1 MSKELNSDEL
11 QTREDKLFIKLIN
24 RKCAL
29 DVAGVPPTHD
39 KLFCLWKWQFDQ
51 IEAAKASLLEDAT

>member
-11 QTREDKLFIKLIN
+11 QASEDKLFINLID

-29 DVAGVPPTHD
+29 DAAGVPPSHD
-39 KLFCLWKWQFDQ
+39 KLFCLWKWQLDQ
-51 IEAAKASLLEDAT
+51 IEAAKALLLEDAA